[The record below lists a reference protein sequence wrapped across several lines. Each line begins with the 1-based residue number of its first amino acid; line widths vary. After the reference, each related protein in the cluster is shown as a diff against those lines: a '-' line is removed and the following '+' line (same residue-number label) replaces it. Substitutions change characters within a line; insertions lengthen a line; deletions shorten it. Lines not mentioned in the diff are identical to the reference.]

1 MTADE
6 ILAHFKRQEQDTLK
20 LMLDRRHPDYNARL
34 PHWEFC
40 EATYRGGPDWF
51 DLNIF
56 KYHKEGDGEFGE
68 RKDRAYRFNH
78 TREVVD
84 IVNKYIFKAQIAR
97 KQDDAPAQIKK
108 FWKSATLAGRSIN
121 HFMRQ
126 VAEKSSV
133 YGRPYIVVDT
143 TASGEGTL
151 AEEAE
156 NGNRVY
162 AYIVK
167 PQNVLDMAFDDLGE
181 LVWIMIRETARDDA
195 DPLDSGAERERYRLW
210 MRDNWVLFDIEVNES
225 TGEKTVIPSEAG
237 ETNIGMVP
245 VVPGD
250 HVVHENRYSS
260 PSLIDDVAYLDRATA
275 NYLSNLDAIIQDQT
289 FSQLIMPAQAML
301 PDDDEAE
308 KIMELGTKRIFTYD
322 AQATIAPQYIS
333 PDPKQAGVILS
344 VINKIIGEIYHSVG
358 MAGERTKQD
367 NAVGIDNSSGVAK
380 AYDFERMNAMLAA
393 KAAALNDIE
402 NRLIRVVAAWT
413 EAPQDDDEELV
424 KYPAN
429 FDVRSLYD
437 EFEIAQRLSLI
448 DAPDMVRKEQMKT
461 LVEKLFPRLS
471 KTIIEKITKE
481 IDDGWPDIL
490 AKLDSETASVSEI
503 PGLVVPTKDNK
514 QGQNNTETKKTNEKA
529 STD

>member
-1 MTADE
+1 MEESD
-6 ILAHFKRQEQDTLK
+6 ILNIFNGQDQKTLK
-20 LMLDRRHPDYNARL
+20 EMLEKRHPDYQSRL

-40 EATYRGGPDWF
+40 EATYKGGPDWF
-51 DLNIF
+51 EQNIF
-56 KYHKEGDGEFGE
+56 KYHKEGDAEF
-68 RKDRAYRFNH
+68 KDRQGRAYRFNH

-84 IVNKYIFKAQIAR
+84 IVNKYIFKASIAR
-97 KQDDAPAQIKK
+97 KVDDAPASIQK
-108 FWKSATLAGRSIN
+108 FWRDSTLAGRDIT

-133 YGRPYIVVDT
+133 FGRPYIVVDSN
-143 TASGEGTL
+143 ASGEGTL
-151 AEEAE
+151 IEESEAGE
-156 NGNRVY
+156 RVY
-162 AYIVK
+162 AYLVK

-181 LVWIMIRETARDDA
+181 LVWIMIRETARDDSS
-195 DPLDSGAERERYRLW
+195 PLASGEVRERYRLW
-210 MRDNWVLFDIEVNES
+210 TRDYWVLFEIEYNE
-225 TGEKTVIPSEAG
+225 TTQETTVYASEAG
-237 ETNIGMVP
+237 VTDLGMVP
-245 VVPGD
+245 VIPGD

-301 PDDDEAE
+301 PDDDEE
-308 KIMELGTKRIFTYD
+308 SKLLELGTKRIFTYD

-333 PDPKQAGVILS
+333 PDPKQANVILA

-393 KAAALNDIE
+393 KASALQDIE
-402 NRLIRVVAAWT
+402 NRLVKIVAAWT
-413 EAPQDDDEELV
+413 DTKLDDDTELV

-437 EFEIAQRLSLI
+437 EFEIAQRLALV
-448 DAPDMVRKEQMKT
+448 DAPDLVRKEQMKL

-471 KTIIEKITKE
+471 KKIIEKMSEE
-481 IDDGWPDIL
+481 IDDEWPTNPEL
-490 AKLDSETASVSEI
+490 QVGSLDGQNP
-503 PGLVVPTKDNK
+503 PGVTTPPQENE
-514 QGQNNTETKKTNEKA
+514 QGQNNDGDKA
-529 STD
+529 TD